1 MLIIAGLGV
10 SPRSTAPLSLLE
22 RCRGART
29 YLDVYTTYMDE
40 EEIVWL
46 EEALGAIRA
55 GREDLESPEK
65 ILGEASTGDVCLLV
79 YGDPYIATT
88 HQSLRVMAMRRG
100 IPVRTIYSSSF
111 INAVLGECG
120 LHAYKLGFIGSILR
134 GDVGSRNYVYR
145 QVGRTL
151 ELRRH
156 SVIIPTGYNGSL
168 GDLFEDLSAAERNFK
183 EGFFSDDTYLIAVS
197 RAGKDDQRIV
207 AGTLGEL
214 AKDKPQ
220 IKEPFSLVVP
230 GELHFT
236 EEEALEALGLKVNS
250 NVKKSTAELRTSRI
264 IQKVRNA
271 VKKADQRLIDK
282 YRGVFENS
290 ELYLRDAEE
299 LLAQGDP
306 STALMQAAYAEGL
319 IDALRLLGE
328 DIKWE

>member
-282 YRGVFENS
+282 YRGEYTN
-290 ELYLRDAEE
+290 
-299 LLAQGDP
+299 AQLVVDERSKRIFIMVQVKMP
-306 STALMQAAYAEGL
+306 
-319 IDALRLLGE
+319 D
-328 DIKWE
+328 K